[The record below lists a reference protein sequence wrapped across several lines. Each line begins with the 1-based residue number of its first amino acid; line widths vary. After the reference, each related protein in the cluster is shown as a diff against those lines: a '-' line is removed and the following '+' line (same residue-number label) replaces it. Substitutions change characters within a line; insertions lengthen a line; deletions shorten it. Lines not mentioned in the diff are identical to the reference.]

1 MRTRTVIAAGLL
13 VVLMI
18 TGCMPKVVGFFSDD
32 PVDRAT
38 FERQAVKRRGELEI
52 RRATLTAELAAAEK
66 LGDAVAIAEVNTEI
80 AKHQAERKTYNELY
94 GQGVEDF
101 DRQNE
106 SNEQMFAAL
115 TAAGEYGA
123 TAVGIPAG
131 ISQLVLGAI
140 LAFAARAGWI
150 KMRKNK
156 PTTPPPA
163 TA

>member
-1 MRTRTVIAAGLL
+1 MRTRTVIIAGLL
-13 VVLMI
+13 ALVMLS
-18 TGCMPKVVGFFSDD
+18 GCMPKVVGFFGDK

-38 FERQAVKRRGELEI
+38 FERQAVKRRGELEV
-52 RRATLTAELAAAEK
+52 RRATLVAELAAAEK
-66 LGDAVAIAEVNTEI
+66 LGDAVAAAEVNTEI
-80 AKHQAERKTYNELY
+80 AKHQAERKTYNALY

-101 DRQNE
+101 DRQSE
-106 SNEQMFAAL
+106 SNEQIFATL

-123 TAVGIPAG
+123 AATGIPPG
-131 ISQLVLGAI
+131 ISQLALGAI
-140 LAFAARAGWI
+140 FAFAARAGWI